1 MSGGTKQQFKQ
12 FSITCAEDACLVLGM
27 LISGMTVNLEK
38 YKEYASEAESLLE
51 STQEEYVPA
60 KEYDDVNDKLL
71 YRQREILKFTA
82 DHQSSSFSYIDLRK
96 ILEKHK
102 YISSPLSEE
111 MSAILSEFL
120 DVRNWTFH
128 NPQSLMVAA
137 KEVAHKDIPDELKEI
152 AQVTPQLNP
161 VLIRKICR
169 YELVMLA
176 SLNFI
181 LVLTPERLLYLLI
194 SKPDLQ
200 IDYLFIDEAHKLSG
214 KNSRG
219 PFYYKTVDMLL
230 KRKKKPH
237 FVFASPNIPNPEVY
251 LKLLTDIETDG
262 DDSHLCSTFS
272 PVAQIKFS
280 IDLNNFTVSVYKDHT
295 GELDYLAEIKDRNA
309 SLVSFLLMFERINR
323 EIPFERK
330 QQTIVYC
337 NGRSKAIENAL
348 AFADQLSEIQDNDLN
363 ALARDI
369 TNEVHGDYYLAQ
381 IIKKGVAYHI
391 GYLPA
396 AIRMRIEDMFRRGK
410 ITTIFCTSTLL
421 EGVNLPADN
430 LFITDNKIFRKV
442 MTPVDFRNLI
452 GRVGRIRFNL
462 YGNVFFVSQGEKLKQ
477 EDYVDLLK
485 KEVPKQTLSI
495 EAGPKSLTNAEKKYV
510 VEALLQG
517 NIELVKR
524 NDAQSEEAYVMMRKF
539 ALILLRDIMQDN
551 DSLVRREFSNL
562 LTPKDEAKI
571 REAFTDP
578 FTEPDDDIN
587 TSVDQTKNLRAA
599 IAIGLKYPDRVD
611 GRFNYD
617 DVLAFLEKLSRIF
630 KWGKYEASTLG
641 KPTLLRWYA
650 VVLIQWMEGT
660 GLSNIM
666 KKALEYRQQHRDNFW
681 VNRGQKE
688 YYDDGLRHRNIVF
701 ADTLEVIDNI
711 VLFSISNYFLRFSN
725 EYKTVHQ
732 LKEFDNNWYEFVE
745 YGTTNPITI
754 LLQRNGFSREVSTYI
769 RNNKDVVGKVQELN
783 RENFAVRQHLKY
795 AELYSNSDN
804 YNALTYED
812 TLLMGQELAPLITPE
827 EDDAKALRFDALIY
841 GIELAYLV
849 GKKYGKARS
858 DLFKK
863 VSAVASVANIP
874 EIMAQAE
881 LIDKI
886 LHTDYVENAGINEFE
901 HIRENLRDLIKYIP
915 VSKVHY
921 DTNFD
926 DEILSVD
933 WKESELEND
942 DLKNYKAKAEFY
954 VRQHM
959 DDVVI
964 AKLKSNVPL
973 TAEDV
978 QALEKALW
986 NEVGTKQDYEAE
998 YGQKPLGEFVR
1009 EIVGLD
1015 MNAAKEA
1022 FAQYLN
1028 DASLDSRQIYF
1039 VNQIVEYIVHNG
1051 MMKDLSVLQEA
1062 PFTDHGSIVEV
1073 FTDLTV
1079 WMGIRNTIEKI
1090 NSNAVA

>member
-1 MSGGTKQQFKQ
+1 M
-12 FSITCAEDACLVLGM
+12 
-27 LISGMTVNLEK
+27 
-38 YKEYASEAESLLE
+38 
-51 STQEEYVPA
+51 
-60 KEYDDVNDKLL
+60 
-71 YRQREILKFTA
+71 
-82 DHQSSSFSYIDLRK
+82 
-96 ILEKHK
+96 
-102 YISSPLSEE
+102 
-111 MSAILSEFL
+111 
-120 DVRNWTFH
+120 
-128 NPQSLMVAA
+128 
-137 KEVAHKDIPDELKEI
+137 
-152 AQVTPQLNP
+152 
-161 VLIRKICR
+161 
-169 YELVMLA
+169 
-176 SLNFI
+176 
-181 LVLTPERLLYLLI
+181 TPERLLYLLI
-194 SKPDLQ
+194 SKPYLQ

-262 DDSHLCSTFS
+262 DDSHLRSTFS

-280 IDLNNFTVSVYKDHT
+280 IDLNNFTVSVYNDHT

-323 EIPFERK
+323 DLPFERK

-348 AFADQLSEIQDNDLN
+348 AFADKLSEIQDNDLN

-410 ITTIFCTSTLL
+410 ITTMFCTSTLL

-462 YGNVFFVSQGEKLKQ
+462 YGNVFFVSQGEKLRQ

-510 VEALLQG
+510 VDALLQG

-571 REAFTDP
+571 REAFIDP

-599 IAIGLKYPDRVD
+599 IAMGLKYPDRVD

-769 RNNKDVVGKVQELN
+769 RNNKDEFIIEGSDGKWHLSTALLECSNTNARTEASSVRYNMPEL
-783 RENFAVRQHLKY
+783 FI
-795 AELYSNSDN
+795 AES
-804 YNALTYED
+804 
-812 TLLMGQELAPLITPE
+812 G
-827 EDDAKALRFDALIY
+827 
-841 GIELAYLV
+841 
-849 GKKYGKARS
+849 
-858 DLFKK
+858 
-863 VSAVASVANIP
+863 
-874 EIMAQAE
+874 
-881 LIDKI
+881 
-886 LHTDYVENAGINEFE
+886 
-901 HIRENLRDLIKYIP
+901 
-915 VSKVHY
+915 
-921 DTNFD
+921 
-926 DEILSVD
+926 
-933 WKESELEND
+933 
-942 DLKNYKAKAEFY
+942 
-954 VRQHM
+954 
-959 DDVVI
+959 
-964 AKLKSNVPL
+964 NV
-973 TAEDV
+973 
-978 QALEKALW
+978 
-986 NEVGTKQDYEAE
+986 
-998 YGQKPLGEFVR
+998 
-1009 EIVGLD
+1009 
-1015 MNAAKEA
+1015 
-1022 FAQYLN
+1022 
-1028 DASLDSRQIYF
+1028 
-1039 VNQIVEYIVHNG
+1039 
-1051 MMKDLSVLQEA
+1051 
-1062 PFTDHGSIVEV
+1062 
-1073 FTDLTV
+1073 
-1079 WMGIRNTIEKI
+1079 
-1090 NSNAVA
+1090 

>member
-1 MSGGTKQQFKQ
+1 MQQIFSNTTLTVNQLIEKIDTGELGLPELQRPFIWKDSKVRDLFDSMMCGYPIGYLMLWECPTLEKKKTIGTDTHNYESPKQVIIDGQQRLTSLYAVMKGKKVINSKYDEKSIVISYCPVKNKFEVGYQATKKDPEWIYNISEVFTTSNITKLIINFTKRLDEYRSSKGETLSDEEQDLISENITALSNLKQHTLPVFDIKANAEEEDVSEIFVRVNSGGVALKQNDFILTLLSLYWDEGRKEIEQ
-12 FSITCAEDACLVLGM
+12 FSMESTYPSKDKITSYNQLTEVTAQDVIRVVMAYAFDRARLKYGYKLLRGADFDKKGAVDETLRDQRFDVLKAKLPDVLNVHNWHEFLKSIMNAGYLSGD
-27 LISGMTVNLEK
+27 LILSGNAIYYTYAFYLIAK
-38 YKEYASEAESLLE
+38 YRFNASYNENMHLTSLWFFYASMVSLYTGSFE
-51 STQEEYVPA
+51 STVENHLNSIKELTTLEEYKRFILSRVVERLTNDYFDITLIGSEGLAVSGRGNNAWNAYVAALNILNA
-60 KEYDDVNDKLL
+60 KILFSKSNLLVSKLF
-71 YRQREILKFTA
+71 EPGTDGK
-82 DHQSSSFSYIDLRK
+82 RK
-96 ILEKHK
+96 SLEKHHLFPK
-102 YISSPLSEE
+102 AYLKT
-111 MSAILSEFL
+111 LGYN
-120 DVRNWTFH
+120 D
-128 NPQSLMVAA
+128 A
-137 KEVAHKDIPDELKEI
+137 KINQMANYQTTD
-152 AQVTPQLNP
+152 
-161 VLIRKICR
+161 
-169 YELVMLA
+169 
-176 SLNFI
+176 
-181 LVLTPERLLYLLI
+181 LI
-194 SKPDLQ
+194 S
-200 IDYLFIDEAHKLSG
+200 F
-214 KNSRG
+214 
-219 PFYYKTVDMLL
+219 
-230 KRKKKPH
+230 RK
-237 FVFASPNIPNPEVY
+237 A
-251 LKLLTDIETDG
+251 
-262 DDSHLCSTFS
+262 
-272 PVAQIKFS
+272 
-280 IDLNNFTVSVYKDHT
+280 
-295 GELDYLAEIKDRNA
+295 
-309 SLVSFLLMFERINR
+309 LV
-323 EIPFERK
+323 
-330 QQTIVYC
+330 
-337 NGRSKAIENAL
+337 
-348 AFADQLSEIQDNDLN
+348 
-363 ALARDI
+363 
-369 TNEVHGDYYLAQ
+369 
-381 IIKKGVAYHI
+381 
-391 GYLPA
+391 
-396 AIRMRIEDMFRRGK
+396 EDM
-410 ITTIFCTSTLL
+410 
-421 EGVNLPADN
+421 
-430 LFITDNKIFRKV
+430 
-442 MTPVDFRNLI
+442 
-452 GRVGRIRFNL
+452 
-462 YGNVFFVSQGEKLKQ
+462 
-477 EDYVDLLK
+477 
-485 KEVPKQTLSI
+485 
-495 EAGPKSLTNAEKKYV
+495 
-510 VEALLQG
+510 
-517 NIELVKR
+517 
-524 NDAQSEEAYVMMRKF
+524 
-539 ALILLRDIMQDN
+539 
-551 DSLVRREFSNL
+551 
-562 LTPKDEAKI
+562 
-571 REAFTDP
+571 
-578 FTEPDDDIN
+578 
-587 TSVDQTKNLRAA
+587 
-599 IAIGLKYPDRVD
+599 
-611 GRFNYD
+611 
-617 DVLAFLEKLSRIF
+617 
-630 KWGKYEASTLG
+630 
-641 KPTLLRWYA
+641 
-650 VVLIQWMEGT
+650 
-660 GLSNIM
+660 
-666 KKALEYRQQHRDNFW
+666 
-681 VNRGQKE
+681 
-688 YYDDGLRHRNIVF
+688 
-701 ADTLEVIDNI
+701 
-711 VLFSISNYFLRFSN
+711 
-725 EYKTVHQ
+725 
-732 LKEFDNNWYEFVE
+732 
-745 YGTTNPITI
+745 
-754 LLQRNGFSREVSTYI
+754 
-769 RNNKDVVGKVQELN
+769 VGKVQELN